1 MRWILHSSSKTLNF
15 LLLHRL
21 WFLNMFLSFRRCMTW
36 RHNRFF
42 GGSQL
47 CTHLSDIHGLPIVY
61 ERCSIDSGALCGFY
75 DRSAVLVV
83 NAFVSLIASTS
94 WYEGEVIWFIP
105 SPLASVDEN
114 PPIHLFICERK
125 KTFNAVS
132 KRKFYTYDLRKSSFI
147 KELGY

>member
-21 WFLNMFLSFRRCMTW
+21 WFLNMTLHDVTSQPLFG
-36 RHNRFF
+36 

-94 WYEGEVIWFIP
+94 CYEGEVIWFIP

-147 KELGY
+147 EELGY